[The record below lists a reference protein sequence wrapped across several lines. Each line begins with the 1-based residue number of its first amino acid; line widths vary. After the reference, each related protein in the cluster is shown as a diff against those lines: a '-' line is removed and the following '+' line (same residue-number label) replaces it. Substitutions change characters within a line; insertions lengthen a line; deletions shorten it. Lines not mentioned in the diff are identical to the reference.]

1 MTIQTAVVCDA
12 ATDYA
17 GKLNILGTFDTI
29 FAQKLPAMHP
39 QCSVALRI
47 VFERI
52 EEGPHKLRMNFVD
65 EDGKSIMPNVDVPV
79 EVGVPPDAH
88 FVSRNFILN
97 IQQLKFD
104 KYGLYA
110 IDIAIDGRQEIS
122 IPLSVKEMPGATTP
136 PKTEQS

>member
-17 GKLNILGTFDTI
+17 GKLNLLGTFDTI
-29 FAQKLPAMHP
+29 FAQKLPALHP

-52 EEGPHKLRMNFVD
+52 EEGAHKLRMNFVD

-79 EVGVPPDAH
+79 EVGVPADSH

-104 KYGLYA
+104 KYGLYS

-122 IPLSVKEMPGATTP
+122 IPLSVKEMPGATP
-136 PKTEQS
+136 PPAGD

>member
-1 MTIQTAVVCDA
+1 MTIQMAVVCDA

-29 FAQKLPAMHP
+29 FAQKLPALHP

-52 EEGPHKLRMNFVD
+52 EEGAHKLRMNFVD
-65 EDGKSIMPNVDVPV
+65 EDGKPIMPNVDVPV
-79 EVGVPPDAH
+79 EVGVPADSH

-104 KYGLYA
+104 KYGLYS

-122 IPLSVKEMPGATTP
+122 ISLSVKEMPGATP
-136 PKTEQS
+136 PGRGGE